1 MKKIQTVI
9 VDDMPLARQKLAR
22 FLNEDSEIEI
32 VAECGN
38 GLEAIDA
45 ITSLKPELVFLDIQ
59 MPEVDGFEV
68 LDHIGLEH
76 MPVFIFVTAFDH
88 FALKAFEVNALDY
101 LLKPYD
107 RERFMQAL
115 HRAKKHLHRAEPE
128 PRDERLLAL
137 LKTLNPEQKF
147 LKRLAVKTSGRTI
160 FLMIDEIDWIETAG
174 NYLELHVGKDVHLI
188 RERMNQLET
197 RLDPTRFV
205 RIHRTTIVNLDRIK
219 ELQPLFNGDQTVIL
233 RNGNQ
238 LTLSRTYRDR
248 LLALMEEG

>member
-9 VDDMPLARQKLAR
+9 IDDMPLARQKLAR
-22 FLNEDSEIEI
+22 FLNEDPEIEI

-68 LDHIGLEH
+68 LTHIGLEQ

-107 RERFMQAL
+107 RERFVQAL
-115 HRAKKHLHRAEPE
+115 NRAKKQLQRTEPE
-128 PRDERLLAL
+128 PQDERLLAL

-160 FLMIDEIDWIETAG
+160 FLTIGEIDWIETAG
-174 NYLELHVGKDVHLI
+174 NYLELHVGKEVHLI
-188 RERMNQLET
+188 RERMNQIES

-238 LTLSRTYRDR
+238 LILSRTYRDR

>member
-1 MKKIQTVI
+1 MKKILTVI

-22 FLNEDSEIEI
+22 FLNEDPEIEI

-45 ITSLKPELVFLDIQ
+45 IAFHKPELVFLDIQ

-68 LDHIGLEH
+68 LNHIGLEH

-115 HRAKKHLHRAEPE
+115 HRAKKHLHRTEPE

-174 NYLELHVGKDVHLI
+174 NYLELHVGKEVHLI
-188 RERMNQLET
+188 RERMNQLEN

>member
-9 VDDMPLARQKLAR
+9 VDDMPLARQKLVR
-22 FLNEDSEIEI
+22 FLNDDPEIEI

-45 ITSLKPELVFLDIQ
+45 IISLKPELVFLDIQ

-68 LDHIGLEH
+68 LNHIGLDH
-76 MPVFIFVTAFDH
+76 MPAFIFVTAFDH

-107 RERFMQAL
+107 RERFVQAL
-115 HRAKKHLHRAEPE
+115 NRAKKQLQRTEPE
-128 PRDERLLAL
+128 PQDERLLAL

-160 FLMIDEIDWIETAG
+160 FLMVDEIDWIETAG
-174 NYLELHVGKDVHLI
+174 NYLELHVGKEVHLI
-188 RERMNQLET
+188 RERMNQIES

>member
-9 VDDMPLARQKLAR
+9 IDDMPLARQKLAR
-22 FLNEDSEIEI
+22 FLNDDPEIEI

-68 LDHIGLEH
+68 LSHIGLDH
-76 MPVFIFVTAFDH
+76 MPAFIFVTAFDH

-107 RERFMQAL
+107 RERFVQAL
-115 HRAKKHLHRAEPE
+115 NRAKKQLQRTEPE
-128 PRDERLLAL
+128 PQDERLLAL

-160 FLMIDEIDWIETAG
+160 FLMVDEIDWIETAG
-174 NYLELHVGKDVHLI
+174 NYLELHVGKEVHLI
-188 RERMNQLET
+188 RERMNQIES

>member
-9 VDDMPLARQKLAR
+9 IDDMPLARQKLAR
-22 FLNEDSEIEI
+22 FLNEDPEIEI

-68 LDHIGLEH
+68 LNHIGLEQ

-107 RERFMQAL
+107 RERFVQAL
-115 HRAKKHLHRAEPE
+115 NRAKKQLQRTEPE
-128 PRDERLLAL
+128 PQDERLLAL

-174 NYLELHVGKDVHLI
+174 NYLELHVGKEVHLI
-188 RERMNQLET
+188 RERMNQIES

>member
-22 FLNEDSEIEI
+22 FLNEDPEIEI

-68 LDHIGLEH
+68 LNHIGLEQ

-107 RERFMQAL
+107 RERFVQAL
-115 HRAKKHLHRAEPE
+115 NRAKKQLQRTEPE
-128 PRDERLLAL
+128 PQDERLLAL

-174 NYLELHVGKDVHLI
+174 NYLELHVGKEVHLI
-188 RERMNQLET
+188 RERMNQIES

-233 RNGNQ
+233 RSGNQ